1 MNKRMI
7 ARILGK
13 VLLIFAALML
23 LPLAAGLWYG
33 ERVTNFIIAIA
44 ATAAAGGLLRA
55 IPVRTHEIFTRD
67 GFAAVGLAWI
77 LMGLFGALPFV
88 LSGDIPN
95 YIDAVFETVSGL
107 TTTGAS
113 VVPNVE
119 AMSRAGLFWR
129 LFTHWIGGM
138 GVLVFIMAV
147 MPAGDEHSM
156 HIMRAELPGPTVG
169 KFVPKAGNTAKI
181 LYLIYGALTVAETL
195 ALMIQGMSFYDALLH
210 AFATAGTGGFS
221 TMNANVAAF
230 DSAGIEMTVA
240 IFLLLFGVNFNL
252 YYLVIA
258 GRIKDALKSE
268 ELHCYLGL
276 ILLSTLGIT
285 LGITK
290 LYDGIAAALRHA
302 FFNTVSLMS
311 TAAFATVDTMEWP
324 QYARFI
330 LVALM
335 IIGGCAGSTSGGLKV
350 SRAMLL
356 FKTAAADIAHIIHPR
371 EVRCVQMDGKRVDEA
386 TTKAVYCFFFLYFVI
401 VMACAFVLSFDGH
414 SFMTCLT
421 ASLSCMSNIGPSLS
435 LVSTAKSY
443 TIFSPFSRLTMM
455 AVMLLGRLEIY
466 PMLILASPSFW
477 KRK

>member
-1 MNKRMI
+1 MV
-7 ARILGK
+7 ARILGQ

-23 LPLAAGLWYG
+23 LPLIAGLCFG
-33 ERVTNFIIAIA
+33 ENVSGFAAAIA
-44 ATAAAGGLLRA
+44 AAALAGAALLRFKPYTRA
-55 IPVRTHEIFTRD
+55 IFARE
-67 GFAAVGLAWI
+67 GFIAVGLSW
-77 LMGLFGALPFV
+77 LFMGLFGAIPFAV
-88 LSGDIPN
+88 SGDIPL
-95 YIDAVFETVSGL
+95 YADALFETVSGL

-113 VVPNVE
+113 VVTDVE
-119 AMSRAGLFWR
+119 RLSRAGLFWR
-129 LFTHWIGGM
+129 SFLEWIGGM
-138 GVLVFIMAV
+138 GILVFIMALLP
-147 MPAGDEHSM
+147 MGGEHSM

-195 ALMIQGMSFYDALLH
+195 TLMIQGMSFYDALLH

-330 LVALM
+330 LVSLM

-414 SFMTCLT
+414 SFTICLT